1 MELSGSN
8 CKDLSFDYIIIGS
21 SPVMLLQAI
30 SLAEIGHR
38 VCVLERE
45 SQLGG
50 AWQIYPLRPDLHV
63 EIACHVIEVFPHVY
77 EYLSDIVEVPFITLQ
92 NQPIRVHN
100 LGFRIRYSSR
110 LLVLVAGIRLFL
122 GFIVASFT
130 VNVLRRNNKNNLLNF
145 KSKLKSFWLYQR
157 SIIFGESIMKGPKF
171 GFVDFINR
179 LIKKCETRGVKFLTF
194 DVNLVNRVNDQ
205 WLVSDKAGN
214 VLSSKYVNSTSSTN
228 LRHVKP
234 GKFESTDYKLTPRYS
249 VLISIHKSSIF
260 KNQSYVAFWKD
271 PYVTRISRIDHIKYD
286 IDQVCFLVEIKS
298 SKKIKSDELNTILR
312 KSLEKSAII
321 TRGAFFDNLGA
332 IDCFYTENEGQL
344 TEGDIDDGFTCFYSF
359 GNLAA
364 GIARWLELK
373 KESN

>member
-1 MELSGSN
+1 M
-8 CKDLSFDYIIIGS
+8 SFDS
-21 SPVMLLQAI
+21 KW
-30 SLAEIGHR
+30 EIDIYRKGK
-38 VCVLERE
+38 
-45 SQLGG
+45 
-50 AWQIYPLRPDLHV
+50 QINYYPFD
-63 EIACHVIEVFPHVY
+63 
-77 EYLSDIVEVPFITLQ
+77 
-92 NQPIRVHN
+92 
-100 LGFRIRYSSR
+100 
-110 LLVLVAGIRLFL
+110 
-122 GFIVASFT
+122 
-130 VNVLRRNNKNNLLNF
+130 NV
-145 KSKLKSFWLYQR
+145 
-157 SIIFGESIMKGPKF
+157 
-171 GFVDFINR
+171 
-179 LIKKCETRGVKFLTF
+179 
-194 DVNLVNRVNDQ
+194 
-205 WLVSDKAGN
+205 VSD
-214 VLSSKYVNSTSSTN
+214 V
-228 LRHVKP
+228 
-234 GKFESTDYKLTPRYS
+234 
-249 VLISIHKSSIF
+249 SSIF